1 MAAPE
6 DNTRLIERLLS
17 DAEFRERFR
26 SDPGAAAQE
35 AGIELPEELAN
46 GDGGMRTLDGRES
59 KSSFAGALMAAAVE
73 GIGLYEL
80 GQHVLP
86 GVEDAQAGTTAPTQE
101 HWDPAEFG
109 QTGTGGSPTPETLDL
124 LNNSK
129 VTFDADGIAD
139 LKAGRI
145 DPRVVSVLEAAAE
158 KHRITISAMVSDHDK
173 LTAGGSISNHYYGRA
188 VDIATV
194 DGRPVTPGNVAARQ
208 LAVALTR
215 LPASIRPSEIGSPW
229 QLPGAADFSDAAHQ
243 NHIHVAFD
251 DPINPNWTPP
261 AGSAEPPTPA
271 AEPVVPAQPPN
282 EDDTEA
288 EDADAASAIVQRAA
302 AAPINPDDLEGN
314 LDDEDGGADEE
325 DGSNED
331 EPDEG
336 GGEDDDGGI
345 DEEDGGDDEDS
356 GDDSGDDGDGGDE
369 DNGQDAP
376 GEGSNGEDA
385 TDDNA
390 DGSDNTDNADSSD
403 GDTPESGSSD
413 SSDSSDTGS
422 SGGSGAVD
430 QTPDLG
436 GVDTDYPGD
445 NAPQEQI
452 AAWMASAAEKR
463 GLPPE
468 LPVMASLTE
477 SSLRNLDYGDADS
490 IGFFQMRTSIW
501 DQGEY
506 AGYGQQPKKQL
517 DWFLDQ
523 AEAIKKQR
531 LARGQSV
538 DDPNQYGQWIAD
550 VERPAA
556 QYRGRYQLRIEEA
569 RKLLGK
575 G

>member
-1 MAAPE
+1 VAASRDE
-6 DNTRLIERLLS
+6 TRLLERLLA
-17 DAEFRERFR
+17 DPEFRARFR
-26 SDPGAAAQE
+26 TDPQAAAEE

-46 GDGGMRTLDGRES
+46 GDPMKTLDGRES
-59 KSSFAGALMAAAVE
+59 KSSFAGAAMAAAVE

-80 GQHVLP
+80 GLHVLP
-86 GVEDAQAGTTAPTQE
+86 GADDAAAATEMPASH

-109 QTGTGGSPTPETLDL
+109 QTGTGGPPTAETLDL
-124 LNNSK
+124 LQNKN

-145 DPRVVSVLEAAAE
+145 DPRIVSVLEAVAG

-173 LTAGGSISNHYYGRA
+173 FTAGGSISNHYYGRA

-194 DGRPVTPGNVAARQ
+194 DGRPVTPGNLAARQ
-208 LAVALTR
+208 LAVALTK
-215 LPASIRPSEIGSPW
+215 LAAGIRPSEIGSPW
-229 QLPGAADFSDAAHQ
+229 QLPGSEDFSDAAHQ

-251 DPINPNWTPP
+251 DPINPGWTPQ
-261 AGSAEPPTPA
+261 AGSAEPSTPTP
-271 AEPVVPAQPPN
+271 EPVEAPEQPDG
-282 EDDTEA
+282 EDTQAE
-288 EDADAASAIVQRAA
+288 EDADAASAIVRSAA
-302 AAPINPDDLEGN
+302 ATPVDPDDLEGN

-331 EPDEG
+331 EADEA
-336 GGEDDDGGI
+336 GGEDDDGGTD
-345 DEEDGGDDEDS
+345 DEEADGGEEEGEDDDGADGGEEDEDE
-356 GDDSGDDGDGGDE
+356 DE
-369 DNGQDAP
+369 DEGQDEP
-376 GEGSNGEDA
+376 GEGSSGEDA

-390 DGSDNTDNADSSD
+390 GDSDDESPDQSDPSDPSDGSD
-403 GDTPESGSSD
+403 
-413 SSDSSDTGS
+413 
-422 SGGSGAVD
+422 GGSPEV
-430 QTPDLG
+430 PDAG

-452 AAWMASAAEKR
+452 AAWMATAAEKR

-506 AGYGQQPKKQL
+506 AGYGKQPHKQL

-531 LARGQSV
+531 LERGLPV
-538 DDPNQYGQWIAD
+538 DDPNQFGQWIAD

-556 QYRGRYQLRIEEA
+556 QYRGRYQLRLEEA

-575 G
+575 A